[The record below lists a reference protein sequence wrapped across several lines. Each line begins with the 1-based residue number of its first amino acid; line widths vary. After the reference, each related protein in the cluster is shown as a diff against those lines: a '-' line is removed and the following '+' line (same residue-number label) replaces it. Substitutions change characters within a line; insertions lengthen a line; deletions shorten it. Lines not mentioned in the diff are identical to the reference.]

1 MANGLMMHCKAEKRA
16 IFVIVVVFVFLLLLV
31 MLIYTINFLFLYSN
45 FENALFFMN
54 ISFFSVKNN
63 GIIAKSIVYRIK
75 NAFNT
80 QVKGVFNL
88 QYLITF
94 LEGIISFIS
103 PCMLPMLP
111 IYLSYFAGNADK
123 KQHILSRAL
132 AFVIGF
138 TVIFTGLGLFAGTLS
153 GFLIRYQQAF
163 GLSFL
168 DIFRLPFFKGIQG
181 TTKISGLFSAFVFG
195 MIYSVSLTP
204 CVGAFLGSA
213 LMLAGTSGGAL
224 KGALLLLTY
233 SLGLGI
239 PFLISAVLI
248 DRLNTVFTFIKQHYK
263 IVNLVSGLFLIV
275 TGIFMMFG
283 IMNRLL
289 AFFS

>member
-1 MANGLMMHCKAEKRA
+1 M
-16 IFVIVVVFVFLLLLV
+16 
-31 MLIYTINFLFLYSN
+31 
-45 FENALFFMN
+45 
-54 ISFFSVKNN
+54 
-63 GIIAKSIVYRIK
+63 
-75 NAFNT
+75 
-80 QVKGVFNL
+80 

-111 IYLSYFAGNADK
+111 IYISYFAGNADK
-123 KQHILSRAL
+123 KGHIVSRAI
-132 AFVIGF
+132 AFVLGF
-138 TVIFTGLGLFAGTLS
+138 STVFTGLGLFAGTLS
-153 GFLIRYQQAF
+153 GFLIRYQQVVQVVCGLIVIIF
-163 GLSFL
+163 GLSYL
-168 DIFRLPFFKGIQG
+168 DIFHLPFFKGMQKSANINS
-181 TTKISGLFSAFVFG
+181 IFSALVFG

-204 CVGAFLGSA
+204 CVGTFLGAA
-213 LMLAGTSGGAL
+213 LMQAGLSGGAL
-224 KGALLLLTY
+224 KGGLLLLAY

-248 DRLNTVFTFIKQHYK
+248 DRLNAVFTFIKQHYK
-263 IVNLVSGLFLIV
+263 IVNLVSGLFLII

>member
-1 MANGLMMHCKAEKRA
+1 M
-16 IFVIVVVFVFLLLLV
+16 
-31 MLIYTINFLFLYSN
+31 
-45 FENALFFMN
+45 
-54 ISFFSVKNN
+54 
-63 GIIAKSIVYRIK
+63 
-75 NAFNT
+75 
-80 QVKGVFNL
+80 

-111 IYLSYFAGNADK
+111 IYISYFAGNADK
-123 KQHILSRAL
+123 KQHVISRAV
-132 AFVIGF
+132 AFVFGF
-138 TVIFTGLGLFAGTLS
+138 TMVFTGLGLFAGTLS
-153 GFLIRYQQAF
+153 GFLFRYQQIVQIVCGLIVILF
-163 GLSFL
+163 GLSYL
-168 DIFRLPFFKGIQG
+168 DIFHIPFFKGMQS
-181 TTKISGLFSAFVFG
+181 TAKIGGVFSAFLFG

-224 KGALLLLTY
+224 KGALLLLAY

-239 PFLISAVLI
+239 PFLISAILI

-263 IVNLVSGLFLIV
+263 TVNLVSGLFLIL
-275 TGIFMMFG
+275 TGIFMIFG